1 MLTVRNLR
9 PQPTKRDWLRANAH
23 SIAALF
29 LWACAM
35 AMLAEVGL
43 PDDEHEYSATS
54 AEGALFFSRT
64 LEKFTCEADS
74 AKAGHAL
81 DQIDCGVAS
90 PTYEKN

>member
-9 PQPTKRDWLRANAH
+9 PQPTKRDWLRANGS

-35 AMLAEVGL
+35 AMLAEVGQ
-43 PDDEHEYSATS
+43 PDGEQDYSVTS
-54 AEGALFFSRT
+54 AEGAMFFSRT
-64 LEKFTCEADS
+64 SEESTCEAD
-74 AKAGHAL
+74 AVKFGRAL
-81 DQIDCGVAS
+81 DHIDCGVAP